1 MSNLKTFPNA
11 PYFDDFDEDKGFLS
25 ILFRPGFP
33 VQTRELN
40 QLQTILQYQIG
51 VLGDSFFEDGSRVF
65 GGETQFNTSSDF
77 VKLKNP
83 LSRSDKTDY
92 IGATVSNG
100 TLTAKITH
108 IEPEAGG
115 DPETLYVVYDGG
127 DSVDYNIRVFG
138 NNQPLTITLLDS
150 TIEVSAGAYILKT
163 ASTDSV
169 GVGTTISINRG
180 IFYSNSRFVT
190 VPSQTLVLS
199 KYESISNIS
208 YSVGISTEEV
218 IITPEDDSSILDN
231 ASGATSETAP
241 GAHRYAVIGKFVLKE
256 DSPETS
262 DFIETVRIENQ
273 QVVEQ
278 ARSTELSVL
287 SDILAKRTYDES
299 GDYVVDEFLL
309 DVREHLKTVDNNG
322 IYDAGDESKLVYI
335 LDPGR
340 AYIRGYSVETIANT
354 NLETTK
360 ARTIESYEDVVTSL
374 QFESYIT
381 VSSITGALPELY
393 KLVYLDNA
401 LGTIGSA
408 VVRNVKFISAGVYN
422 IELTNIRMNSGYSV
436 ANVTRAFSGTS
447 SFDSVV
453 TGYSIDPENS
463 SLVFELPYDNVQNV
477 SGAIISYN
485 SEFDGYIVTTTE
497 NTVILTHPTDSF
509 SGDIDDYV
517 IAYSSGAVLKVVSPT
532 SVSPTGTSVTIVFPN
547 TFVPDSP
554 AVSIICKMTRI
565 GGIARTK
572 TSVTATPFTA
582 VSSSN
587 ITLPHSDVYEIVSII
602 SGSSDIKD
610 RYTLNNGQTDT
621 SYEASSIG
629 INAGEIVPSG
639 NIVVTYKYFEHG
651 IGDFFVAQS
660 YDVDYSDIP
669 TYKDSTGNEVFLAD
683 TIDFRSKTTIDGI
696 DVNPSITANSFDANS
711 QLIINLSH
719 YLPRIDKIALDTK
732 GNFTVISGIPA
743 IKPEAPKDPQDAIV
757 LYDVTVPAYTFK
769 SSDLTVVKRQQR
781 RYTMKDVGNL
791 ERRIENL
798 EYYTT
803 LNLLEVDAA
812 NRNFPNLFKTGF
824 IVDNFETQL
833 VADSTNLAELRCS
846 FDLVKKECRPEVSYT
861 NVNVEQ
867 ESISGLTVVNGMA
880 MLPYTET
887 PVIQQLLASTT
898 ERIQPFVRYSFN
910 GNLALSP
917 STDTWFS
924 TQFRPD
930 IILDRGT
937 MSEVIFTN
945 GSRGFGNIWGF
956 WRNNWIG
963 VASSSVTFN
972 QLTNVTQI
980 NDKVVNTSAIPFIRA
995 RRIRF
1000 SVSGLKPNTRVY
1012 AYFDG
1017 VNVSQYCGMTDSNQP
1032 LITSPSGTI
1041 SNALFDIPNGE
1052 NLRFRTGIRTF
1063 KLVDNISAPSTEASA
1078 IYSATGTVVE
1088 RVREFIATRITP
1100 RRIGRWSDP
1109 VAQSFMINENG
1120 GCFVSSLD
1128 IFFGPEAST
1137 NQFPVT
1143 CQIRN
1148 MVNGYPG
1155 EDVLVSKT
1163 LAAASIVGSSNATIG
1178 TRFTFD
1184 APSHLEKDKE
1194 FCFVIMTDS
1203 EFLTIWSA
1211 MLGQR
1216 NVGIS
1221 GDATNQIINKQPY
1234 LGSMFKSQNNTTW
1247 TAAQEQDIKFSMNRA
1262 KFTVGSGTITLA
1274 NKVLTNDIGSEADT
1288 FKEYLGDNVLSFT
1301 NGTNLIAVSHRNHGF
1316 STGDTVYLKSGTTT
1330 TMNGIPAAQ
1339 IYAVGGKTVTVTGI
1353 DSYTISASTAATS
1366 SGKNGVGITAS
1377 QKVIYSTAS
1386 LSTDEIILNG
1396 TKINWSLSVKDKTS
1410 SLMSTH
1416 PINMKDDISFTTE
1429 KVVPVNNDGSLKVI
1443 AVLQNT
1449 TDNLSPMF
1457 DIERTAVN
1465 VARNRVDSNDLA
1477 QYVQRSFRF
1486 TNPANE
1492 LKVFLD
1498 ANIPSSG
1505 SSVEVQYRYGQS
1517 EIDSTW
1523 NVMTQ
1528 VTPSK
1533 VTSNSTEFV
1542 ELEFNAASIPE
1553 FLTVQIRVV
1562 MKSNNPALA
1571 PRISNLRAISLL
1583 G

>member
-1 MSNLKTFPNA
+1 MANLKFFPNA
-11 PYFDDFDEDKGFLS
+11 PHFDDFDEDKGFLS

-65 GGETQFNTSSDF
+65 GGETQFNTISDF
-77 VKLKNP
+77 IKLKNP
-83 LSRSDKTDY
+83 LSRSDRTDY

-108 IEPEAGG
+108 VEVEVGA
-115 DPETLYVVYDGG
+115 DPETLYVVYDSG

-138 NNQPLTITLLDS
+138 NNQPLVITLLDS
-150 TIEVSAGAYILKT
+150 TIEQSAGDYILET
-163 ASTDSV
+163 ATTGAV

-180 IFYSNSRFVT
+180 IFYSNSRFIT

-199 KYESISNIS
+199 KYNSITDVS

-218 IITPEDDSSILDN
+218 LVTPEDDTSILDN

-241 GAHRYAVIGKFVLKE
+241 GAYRYAVIGRFILKE
-256 DSPETS
+256 DSPVES

-273 QVVEQ
+273 EVVEQ
-278 ARSTELSVL
+278 ARSTELSIL

-309 DVREHLKTVDNNG
+309 DVREHLKTADNMG
-322 IYDAGDESKLVYI
+322 INIGGDESKLVYI

-354 NLETTK
+354 NLETSK
-360 ARTIESYEDVVTSL
+360 ARTLASYDDVVTSL

-381 VSSITGALPELY
+381 VTTITGSLPELY
-393 KLVYLDNA
+393 KLIYLDNA

-408 VVRNVKFISAGVYN
+408 VVRNVKFVSAGVFN
-422 IELTNIRMNSGYSV
+422 VELMNIRMNAGYSV

-453 TGYSIDPENS
+453 TGYSIDPQNS
-463 SLVFELPYDNVQNV
+463 SLVFELPYDNVQTV
-477 SGAIISYN
+477 SGAIMSYN

-497 NTVILTHPTDSF
+497 NTIILTHPTDSF
-509 SGDIDDYV
+509 SGDADDYV
-517 IAYSSGAVLKVVSPT
+517 VSYTSGAVLKVISPT

-547 TFVPDSP
+547 VDVPDAP
-554 AVSIICKMTRI
+554 ACSVICKMTRI

-572 TSVTATPFTA
+572 TSITATPLTV
-582 VSSSN
+582 VSSGN
-587 ITLPHSDVYEIVSII
+587 ITLPHSDVYKIDSII
-602 SGSSDIKD
+602 SGSVDIKD
-610 RYTLNNGQTDT
+610 RYTLVSGQTDT
-621 SYEASSIG
+621 SYDSSSVIL
-629 INAGEIVPSG
+629 NAGEIIPSG
-639 NIVVTYKYFEHG
+639 NVVITYKYFEHG

-660 YDVDYSDIP
+660 YNVPYSEIP

-683 TIDFRSKTTIDGI
+683 VIDFRSKLIIDGI
-696 DVNPSITANSFDANS
+696 DVNDAITANSFDANS
-711 QLIINLSH
+711 QMIIDLSH

-732 GNFTVISGIPA
+732 GKFTVISGVPA

-757 LYDVTVPAYTFK
+757 LYDVHVPAYTFK
-769 SSDLTVVKRQQR
+769 SSDLTVSKRQQR

-833 VADSTNLAELRCS
+833 VADSTNLTELRCS

-867 ESISGLTVVNGMA
+867 ESVSGLTVVNGMA
-880 MLPYTET
+880 MLPYTEV
-887 PVIQQLLASTT
+887 PVIEQLLASTT
-898 ERIQPFVRYSFN
+898 ERIQPFVRYSFS
-910 GNLALSP
+910 GNLTLSP

-937 MSEVIFTN
+937 MSEVVFSN
-945 GSRGFGNIWGF
+945 NSRGFGNIWGF
-956 WRNNWIG
+956 WRNNWRG
-963 VASSSVTFN
+963 VDSSRVTFS

-980 NDKVVNTSAIPFIRA
+980 QDKVVNTSAIPFIRS
-995 RRIRF
+995 RRILF
-1000 SVSGLKPNTRVY
+1000 SVTGMKPNTRVY
-1012 AYFDG
+1012 PYFDG
-1017 VNVSQYCGMTDSNQP
+1017 VNVSQYAGMTAVNQP
-1032 LITSPSGTI
+1032 IITSASGTI
-1041 SNALFDIPNGE
+1041 TNAIFDIPNTE
-1052 NLRFRTGIRTF
+1052 SLRFRTGIRSL
-1063 KLVDNISAPSTEASA
+1063 KLVDDINAPSTEATA
-1078 IYSATGTVVE
+1078 IYSATGTVIE
-1088 RVREFIATRITP
+1088 RVREFIATRIVP
-1100 RRIGRWSDP
+1100 RRTGRWSDP
-1109 VAQSFMINENG
+1109 LAQSFMINQAG
-1120 GCFVSSLD
+1120 GCFVSSID
-1128 IFFGPEAST
+1128 VFFGPEAAT

-1143 CQIRN
+1143 VQIRN

-1155 EDVLVSKT
+1155 EDVLISKT
-1163 LAAASIVGSSNATIG
+1163 LAAASLSGSNNANVS
-1178 TRFTFD
+1178 TRFTF
-1184 APSHLEKDKE
+1184 ATPVHLEKDKE
-1194 FCFVIMTDS
+1194 FCFVVMTDS
-1203 EFLTIWSA
+1203 ETLTVWSA
-1211 MLGQR
+1211 KLGQK

-1221 GDATNQIINKQPY
+1221 GNTNQVINKQPY

-1247 TAAQEQDIKFSMNRA
+1247 TAAQEQDIKFAINRA
-1262 KFTVGSGTITLA
+1262 KFTVGTGSITLS
-1274 NKVLTNDIGSEADT
+1274 NKVLTQDIGSEADT
-1288 FKEYLGDNVLSFT
+1288 FKEFLGDNVLSFT
-1301 NGTNLIAVSHRNHGF
+1301 SGTNLISVTHRNHGF
-1316 STGDTVYLKSGTTT
+1316 NTGDTVFLTSTASTA
-1330 TMNGIPAAQ
+1330 MNGVPAIQ
-1339 IYAVGGKTVTVTGI
+1339 VYALAGKTVTVTSV
-1353 DSYTISASTAATS
+1353 DSYNISSSTAATS

-1377 QKVIYSTAS
+1377 QKVVYSTAS

-1396 TKINWSLSVKDKTS
+1396 TKINWSLTVKDKTS
-1410 SLMSTH
+1410 SVLSTH
-1416 PINMKDDISFTTE
+1416 PVNMKDDISFTTE
-1429 KVVPVNNDGSLKVI
+1429 KVVPANNDGSLKVI
-1443 AVLQNT
+1443 ASLQNT
-1449 TDNLSPMF
+1449 ADNLSPMF
-1457 DIERTAVN
+1457 DIERTSVS
-1465 VARNRVDSNDLA
+1465 VARNRVDVNELA

-1517 EIDSTW
+1517 EISSAW

-1528 VTPSK
+1528 VTPNK
-1533 VTSNSTEFV
+1533 VTSNSNEFV
-1542 ELEFNAASIPE
+1542 ELEFSSVSIPE

-1562 MKSNNPALA
+1562 FKSNNPALA
-1571 PRISNLRAISLL
+1571 PRISNIRAISLL